1 MRLVL
6 LGAPGSGKGTQGMR
20 IARTHSIPQIS
31 TGDILRGEISAGTPL
46 GVKAAQFVGKGLLV
60 PDDVV
65 LSIMKER
72 LKKPDVRV
80 GFVLDGFPRSIP
92 QAEGLTI
99 LLAAFAADL
108 NAVIKLDVSKRIL
121 LERMTGRW
129 VCGSNCGAVFNLH
142 SNPPMRA
149 GVCDRCGGRLVQRED
164 DTEETVKKRLNVYE
178 ASTAPLIDFYDSR
191 GILMIVDGEGP
202 LDEVTA
208 RIERGLADRGIA
220 NR

>member
-20 IARTHSIPQIS
+20 IARTHAIPQVS
-31 TGDILRGEISAGTPL
+31 TGDILRAEIAAGTPL
-46 GVKAAQFVGKGLLV
+46 GAKAAQFVGKGLLV

-65 LSIMKER
+65 LSMMKER
-72 LKKPDVRV
+72 LKKPDVKV

-92 QAEGLTI
+92 QAEGLTV

-108 NAVIKLDVSKRIL
+108 DAVIKLDVSKRVL

-129 VCGSNCGAVFNLH
+129 VCGSNCGAVFNLR
-142 SNPPMRA
+142 SNPPQKE

-164 DTEETVKKRLNVYE
+164 DTEETVRKRLNVYE

-191 GILMIVDGEGP
+191 GILMIVDGEGT

-208 RIERGLADRGIA
+208 RIERGLAERGIA
-220 NR
+220 RN